1 MTTTPIVLRAAGT
14 ALVLGRA
21 ADGLPYVAHWGAD
34 LGPLTAEAARGL
46 VEAGGPPVP
55 HNAPDDPGRLT
66 LLPGEAE
73 GWRGHPGLSGHRDG
87 AVAYPR
93 WRVGAVTVTALD
105 GGGAPPGP
113 AHGAAADG
121 GRVLVAAADPDLG
134 LAVELEVRLERSGLL
149 RLRHAVTNTGD
160 GPWTLDGLYACMPL
174 PPEATELL
182 DLSGRW
188 CRERVPQRQ
197 PFGYG
202 TRLRAS
208 RRGRT
213 GHDAPLLLVAGG
225 AGFGFRAGEV
235 WGVHVA
241 WSGDHVHLAERLPE
255 EAAQAA
261 SVLVGGELVRP
272 GEIRLPTGATY
283 RTPWVCFAWSGS
295 GLDGLSARVHAWLRA
310 RPGHPRTPRPVVLNT
325 WEAVYFDHDL
335 DRLCGLADV
344 AARVGVERFVLDD
357 GWFAHRR
364 HDRAGLGDWTVDPE
378 VWPDGLRPL
387 FRHVRGLGMQV
398 GLWVEP
404 EMVNPDSDL
413 ARAHPDWLLAAPGR
427 APREWRHQLVLDL
440 ARPEVAEHLLGR
452 LDALVG
458 EYRLDYLKWDHNRDL
473 LEAVHGPTGGA
484 GVHRQ
489 TAALYRLLA
498 ELRRRH
504 PALEIESCASGGG
517 RVDLGIL
524 AHTDRVWA
532 SDTNDALERQ
542 AIQRWTGLLLPP
554 ELVGSHVGGPV
565 AHTTGRAAPLAFRCA
580 TSLFGHAGI
589 EWDITACTEEEL
601 RTLTA
606 WTALYR
612 ELRPLLH
619 TGTTVRADLPDPGA
633 WLHGVVAP
641 DGSAAVYC
649 YARSATSTA
658 AYPGR
663 VRLPG
668 LDPARDYRVRPRLEA
683 GEPRY
688 GHVRPPAWLRA
699 GAAVLS
705 GAALE
710 RAGLQMPVLYPDN
723 ALLLHATEV

>member
-1 MTTTPIVLRAAGT
+1 MTPPIVLRAAGT
-14 ALVLGRA
+14 ALVIDLTPE
-21 ADGLPYVAHWGAD
+21 GLPSVAHWGAD
-34 LGPLTAEAARGL
+34 LGPLDGGAARRV
-46 VEAGGPPVP
+46 VEAGAPPLP
-55 HNAPDDPGRLT
+55 HSSVDSPGRLT
-66 LLPGEAE
+66 LLPAEAE
-73 GWRGHPGLSGHRDG
+73 GWRGQPGVAGHRDG
-87 AVAYPR
+87 VVAYPR
-93 WRVGAVTVTALD
+93 WRVGSVRVSALD
-105 GGGAPPGP
+105 GGSPAEPG
-113 AHGAAADG
+113 GAAGEG
-121 GRVLVAAADPDLG
+121 GRVVVTAADPGLG
-134 LAVELEVRLERSGLL
+134 LALESEVRMERGGLV
-149 RLRHAVTNTGD
+149 RLRHAVTNTGNGD
-160 GPWTLDGLYACMPL
+160 WTLDGLLAVMPL

-182 DLSGRW
+182 DLTGRW

-213 GHDAPLLLVAGG
+213 GHDAPLLLVAGE
-225 AGFGFRAGEV
+225 AGFGFRHGEV

-241 WSGDHVHLAERLPE
+241 WSGDHAHLAERLPD
-255 EAAQAA
+255 EAGQAA
-261 SVLVGGELVRP
+261 GILAGGELLRP
-272 GEIRLPTGATY
+272 GEIRLAAGATY
-283 RTPWVCFAWSGS
+283 RTPWVCYAWSGA
-295 GLDGLSARVHAWLRA
+295 GLDGLSARVHAWLRD
-310 RPGHPRTPRPVVLNT
+310 RPEHPPQPRPLVLNT

-335 DRLCGLADV
+335 DRLRALADV

-357 GWFAHRR
+357 GWFTHRR
-364 HDRAGLGDWTVDPE
+364 HDRAGLGDWTVDPT
-378 VWPDGLRPL
+378 VWPDGLHPL
-387 FRHVRGLGMQV
+387 FRHVRDLGMQA

-427 APREWRHQLVLDL
+427 TPREWRHQLVLDL
-440 ARPEVAEHLLGR
+440 GRPEVTEYLLDR
-452 LDALVG
+452 LDALVA

-473 LEAVHGPTGGA
+473 LEAVHAPTGAA

-504 PALEIESCASGGG
+504 PTLEIESCASGGG

-565 AHTTGRAAPLAFRCA
+565 AHTTGRTAPLPFRCA

-589 EWDITACTEEEL
+589 EWDITTCTDGEL
-601 RTLTA
+601 AVLTA

-619 TGTTVRADLPDPGA
+619 TGVTVRADLPDPTA

-641 DGSAAVYC
+641 DRAAAVFC
-649 YARSATSTA
+649 YARLATSPA

-668 LDPARDYRVRPRLEA
+668 LDPERGYRVRPRWEL
-683 GEPRY
+683 GEPNF
-688 GHVRPPAWLRA
+688 GHVEPPAWLRS
-699 GAAVLS
+699 GETVLS
-705 GAALE
+705 GAALG
-710 RAGLQMPVLYPDN
+710 RAGLQMPVLRPEN
-723 ALLLHATEV
+723 ALLLHVTEA